1 MGLFSFEHSRTAY
14 LADFAVH
21 GIATLALAIALVTLA
36 SDGQAWAV
44 LALVASGWVGWSLA
58 EYLLHRF
65 VLHGLKPFSSMHAVH
80 HRRPQALLATPTLV
94 SAGLIVSLV
103 LLPLLALTPGWCAVA
118 VTLGVAAGYLAY
130 SVAHHAT
137 HHWRSRGAWLQRRRH
152 WHALHHRT
160 GRQPGRKAGYFGI
173 TTLVWDRLFGTLP
186 RFAVAPPFPLPPSTF
201 DEGSNS

>member
-21 GIATLALAIALVTLA
+21 GIATLALAVALVTLA

-58 EYLLHRF
+58 EYL
-65 VLHGLKPFSSMHAVH
+65 
-80 HRRPQALLATPTLV
+80 
-94 SAGLIVSLV
+94 
-103 LLPLLALTPGWCAVA
+103 
-118 VTLGVAAGYLAY
+118 
-130 SVAHHAT
+130 
-137 HHWRSRGAWLQRRRH
+137 
-152 WHALHHRT
+152 LHHRT